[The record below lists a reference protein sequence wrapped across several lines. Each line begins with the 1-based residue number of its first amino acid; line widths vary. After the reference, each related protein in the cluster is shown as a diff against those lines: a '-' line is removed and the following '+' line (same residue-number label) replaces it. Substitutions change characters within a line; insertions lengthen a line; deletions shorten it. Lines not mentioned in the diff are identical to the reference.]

1 MHPEKVKAI
10 FIRRVQGVN
19 EAKEKDL
26 NSDRRFEKAFKGIPQ
41 NVWRV
46 FNDPAELNEA
56 VSALTNR

>member
-1 MHPEKVKAI
+1 MRAI
-10 FIRRVQGVN
+10 FIRKVQGVN

-26 NSDRRFEKAFKGIPQ
+26 NSDRRFGKAFKGIPK

-56 VSALTNR
+56 VNALTST

>member
-1 MHPEKVKAI
+1 LHPDKVRAI

-26 NSDRRFEKAFKGIPQ
+26 NSDKRFEKAFKGIPK
-41 NVWRV
+41 NAWRV

-56 VSALTNR
+56 VNALTST